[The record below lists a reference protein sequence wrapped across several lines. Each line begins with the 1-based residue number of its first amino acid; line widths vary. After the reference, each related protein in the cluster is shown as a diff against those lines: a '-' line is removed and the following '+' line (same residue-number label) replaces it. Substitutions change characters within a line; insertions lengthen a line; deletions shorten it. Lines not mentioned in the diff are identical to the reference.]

1 MGMNEGNGSDVSFLV
16 EWSQAK
22 SGEGARSKWVE
33 MLNLGYQH
41 GLASRNYAVG

>member
-1 MGMNEGNGSDVSFLV
+1 MGMNEGISDVSFLV

-22 SGEGARSKWVE
+22 SGEGISSKWVE

-41 GLASRNYAVG
+41 GLESRNSAIG

>member
-33 MLNLGYQH
+33 MLNLCISMDWRQETMP
-41 GLASRNYAVG
+41 